1 MFKDT
6 IDRYL
11 QLYSAMTPQ
20 KIEQF
25 KQFLNDSFT
34 FNDPFH
40 SQIGKVDYPKILQ
53 RMFKQLK
60 EPVLQIR
67 KTVLDETDFSALI
80 TWDFTASILG
90 KPFHIQGLSKII
102 GDAKGLLA
110 SQTDYWDVSPLK
122 RIEWAWPLKT
132 AMAWQMVK

>member
-1 MFKDT
+1 MFKET
-6 IDRYL
+6 IDRYV
-11 QLYSAMTPQ
+11 QLYTSLTPQ
-20 KIEQF
+20 KVEQF

-40 SQIGKVDYPKILQ
+40 SQVNKGEYVKVLQ
-53 RMFKQLK
+53 RLFQQVK

-67 KTVLDETDFSALI
+67 KTILDEGDMSALI
-80 TWDFTASILG
+80 SWDFSGSLLG
-90 KPFHIQGLSKII
+90 KPLHIQGLSKLI

-110 SQTDYWDVSPLK
+110 SHTDYWDVSPLK

>member
-6 IDRYL
+6 VERYL
-11 QLYSAMTPQ
+11 QLYATMTPQ
-20 KIEQF
+20 KIDQF

-40 SQIGKVDYPKILQ
+40 SHISKTDFGAVLQ
-53 RMFKQLK
+53 KMFAQLK
-60 EPVLQIR
+60 EPVLTIR
-67 KTVLDETDFSALI
+67 KTVLDEADLSALVS
-80 TWDFTASILG
+80 WDFKASILG
-90 KPFHIQGLSKII
+90 KPLHIEGLSRLI
-102 GDAKGLLA
+102 GDAKGLLK
-110 SQTDYWDVSPLK
+110 SHTDYWDVSPLR